1 MAKPHAP
8 VLSLLMTV
16 ACATLACAAL
26 TSAAAA
32 GTTTPDRVQLKDG
45 SVLFGTVVDADD
57 GKVIMKTAFAEA
69 VKIPQ
74 AMIESL
80 RTETPMRL
88 QFADGRVLE
97 SSPIVVRDEQ
107 LFLGRGEEEASYSF
121 ADLVRVNPEPWELG
135 EGYRWTGLASAGLS
149 LAQGNTENSELD
161 YKAESTWTGLHD
173 RFSLSLIGEYDEVN
187 GRKNAQNW
195 IARGKYDQFLNGSPW
210 YTGANLSFEQDEF
223 ADTELRSYVGPYLG
237 RKVFTDPLLTLE
249 AEGGIAYVWEEF
261 FVAEDNDYPAATWTL
276 TASSDYLGDNTR
288 LYFNQTGL
296 WGFTDE
302 GDVLLNS
309 TAGLSFPLILNI
321 EGSAEV
327 IWKYDLGAVEN
338 VEKLDQTYRF
348 RLGYRW

>member
-1 MAKPHAP
+1 MFKPHAP
-8 VLSLLMTV
+8 VLSLLMTL
-16 ACATLACAAL
+16 ACATSAGATADGAISDSKAA
-26 TSAAAA
+26 
-32 GTTTPDRVQLKDG
+32 PDRVELQDG
-45 SVLFGTVVDADD
+45 SVLFGTVIDADD
-57 GKVIMKTAFAEA
+57 GKVIMHTAFADA

-74 AMIESL
+74 GMIASL

-88 QFADGRVLE
+88 QFADGQVLE
-97 SSPIVVRDEQ
+97 STPIEVRGEQ
-107 LFLGRGEEEASYSF
+107 LVLGGEEAESYSF

-135 EGYRWTGLASAGLS
+135 EGYHWTGLASAGFS

-173 RFSLSLIGEYDEVN
+173 RVSLSLIGEYDEVN

-195 IARGKYDQFLNGSPW
+195 IARGKYDRFLNGSPW

-223 ADTELRSYVGPYLG
+223 ADTELRTYVGPYLG
-237 RKVFTDPLLTLE
+237 RKLFSDSLLTLE
-249 AEGGIAYVWEEF
+249 AEGGVAYVWEEF
-261 FVAEDNDYPAATWTL
+261 FVAEDNDYPAATWTV
-276 TASSDYLGDNTR
+276 TASSDYLGENTR

-296 WGFTDE
+296 WGLTDE

>member
-1 MAKPHAP
+1 MLKPLAP
-8 VLSLLMTV
+8 VFSLLMTV
-16 ACATLACAAL
+16 APVTTAT
-26 TSAAAA
+26 AAAQ
-32 GTTTPDRVQLKDG
+32 DRVELKDG
-45 SVLFGTVVDADD
+45 SVLFGTVVDADN
-57 GKVIMKTAFAEA
+57 GRVVMNTAFAEA

-74 AMIESL
+74 DMIESL
-80 RTETPMRL
+80 RTDTPMRL

-107 LFLGRGEEEASYSF
+107 LVLNGLEAEETYSF
-121 ADLVRVNPEPWELG
+121 DDLVRVNPEPWELG
-135 EGYRWTGLASAGLS
+135 EGYHWTGLASAGLS

-161 YKAESTWTGLHD
+161 YKAESTWTGLAD
-173 RFSLSLIGEYDEVN
+173 RISFSLIGEYDEVN

-195 IARGKYDQFLNGSPW
+195 IARGKYDRFLNGSPW

-237 RKVFTDPLLTLE
+237 RKLFSDSLLTLE
-249 AEGGIAYVWEEF
+249 AEGGLSYVWEEF
-261 FVAEDNDYPAATWTL
+261 FVAEDNAYPAATWTVA
-276 TASSDYLGDNTR
+276 ASSSYFGDNTR

-296 WGFTDE
+296 WGLTEE

-309 TAGLSFPLILNI
+309 TAGLSFPLLLNI

>member
-1 MAKPHAP
+1 MVKLHAP
-8 VLSLLMTV
+8 VFSLLMTV
-16 ACATLACAAL
+16 ACAAPGA
-26 TSAAAA
+26 
-32 GTTTPDRVQLKDG
+32 PDRVELKDG
-45 SVLFGTVVDADD
+45 SVLFGTVVDADK
-57 GKVIMKTAFAEA
+57 GRVVMETAFAEA

-74 AMIESL
+74 DLIESL
-80 RTETPMRL
+80 RTDTPMRL

-97 SSPIVVRDEQ
+97 STPILVQDEQ
-107 LFLGRGEEEASYSF
+107 LVLGDLPAEESYHF
-121 ADLVRVNPEPWELG
+121 GDLVRVNPEPWELG
-135 EGYRWTGLASAGLS
+135 EGYHWTGLASAGLS

-161 YKAESTWTGLHD
+161 YKAESIWTSLRD
-173 RFSLSLIGEYDEVN
+173 RLSLSLIGEYDEVN

-223 ADTELRSYVGPYLG
+223 ADTELRTYAGPYVG
-237 RKVFTDPLLTLE
+237 RKLLTDPWLTLE
-249 AEGGIAYVWEEF
+249 AEGGLSYVWEEF

-276 TASSDYLGDNTR
+276 TASSSYLGENTR

-296 WGFTDE
+296 WGLTDE

-309 TAGLSFPLILNI
+309 TAGLSFPLLLNI